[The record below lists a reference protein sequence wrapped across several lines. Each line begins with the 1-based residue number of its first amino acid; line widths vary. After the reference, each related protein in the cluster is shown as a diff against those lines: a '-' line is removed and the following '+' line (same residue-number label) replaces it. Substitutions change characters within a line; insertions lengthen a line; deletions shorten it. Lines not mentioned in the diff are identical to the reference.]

1 MMKLSSETLN
11 VLKNFS
17 TINPGIAFNA
27 GSVLRTISAGK
38 TVLAK
43 ATLKEEFPE
52 DFCIN
57 DLSQFLSV
65 YSLYKDTVDIDFD
78 DVNIILTAGKIK
90 TKYRKTAK
98 EMIITT
104 DKDITLE
111 DPDVTFR
118 IPEDTFSGALKS
130 ANVLQSPN
138 IAFESDGDK
147 IYITS
152 FDAKDDSAHIN
163 SIELADGNGKSF
175 KAVFMTE
182 NMKMIPGTYDV
193 EIHSKG
199 LAAFKNAFQDI
210 DYWIALE
217 AKDSN
222 FGE

>member
-1 MMKLSSETLN
+1 MKLSSDTLN

-27 GSVLRTISAGK
+27 GNVLRTISAGK

-57 DLSQFLSV
+57 DLPQFLSV
-65 YSLYKDTVDIDFD
+65 YSLHKDTVDINFD

-104 DKDITLE
+104 DKDIALE
-111 DPDVTFR
+111 NPDVSFR
-118 IPEDTFSGALKS
+118 IPEDTFSSALKS

-147 IYITS
+147 IYVTC
-152 FDAKDDSAHIN
+152 FDAKDDSAHTN
-163 SIELADGNGKSF
+163 SIEIADGNGNKF
-175 KAVFMTE
+175 KAVFLTE

-193 EIHSKG
+193 EVHKG
-199 LAAFKNAFQDI
+199 LAVFKNAFQDI

>member
-1 MMKLSSETLN
+1 MKLSSETLN

-17 TINPGIAFNA
+17 TINPGIAFSKGN
-27 GSVLRTISAGK
+27 VLRTISAGK
-38 TVLAK
+38 TILAK
-43 ATLKEEFPE
+43 ATLKEEIPE

-57 DLSQFLSV
+57 DLPQFLSV
-65 YSLYKDTVDIDFD
+65 YSLYKNTVDIDFD
-78 DVNIILTAGKIK
+78 DVNIILTAGKVK

-98 EMIITT
+98 EMIIST
-104 DKDITLE
+104 DKDIALDE
-111 DPDVTFR
+111 ADVSFK
-118 IPEDTFSGALKS
+118 IPELTFIDALKT

-147 IYITS
+147 IYVTS

-163 SIELADGNGKSF
+163 TIEIAEGSGKVF
-175 KAVFMTE
+175 KAVFLTE

-193 EIHSKG
+193 EIHSRG
-199 LAAFKNAFQDI
+199 LAVFKNAFQDI

>member
-1 MMKLSSETLN
+1 MKLSSDTLN

-27 GSVLRTISAGK
+27 GNVLRTISAGK

-57 DLSQFLSV
+57 DLPQFLSV
-65 YSLYKDTVDIDFD
+65 YSLHKDTVDINFD

-104 DKDITLE
+104 DKDIALE
-111 DPDVTFR
+111 NPDVSFR
-118 IPEDTFSGALKS
+118 IPEDTFSSALKS

-175 KAVFMTE
+175 KAVFLTE

-193 EIHSKG
+193 EVHSKG

>member
-1 MMKLSSETLN
+1 MKLSSETLN

-27 GSVLRTISAGK
+27 GNVLRTISAGK

-52 DFCIN
+52 EFCIN
-57 DLSQFLSV
+57 DLPQFLSV
-65 YSLYKDTVDIDFD
+65 YSLYKDTVDINFD
-78 DVNIILTAGKIK
+78 DVNIILTAGKVK

-104 DKDITLE
+104 DRDIAASDPIVSFRVQE
-111 DPDVTFR
+111 D
-118 IPEDTFSGALKS
+118 ILAGALKT

-147 IYITS
+147 VYITS

-163 SIELADGNGKSF
+163 SIEITEGNGKEF
-175 KAVFMTE
+175 KAVFLTE

-193 EIHSKG
+193 EVHKG
-199 LAAFKNAFQDI
+199 LAMFKNAFQEI

>member
-1 MMKLSSETLN
+1 MKLSSETLN

-52 DFCIN
+52 EFCIN
-57 DLSQFLSV
+57 DLPQFLSV
-65 YSLYKDTVDIDFD
+65 YSLYKDTVDINFD
-78 DVNIILTAGKIK
+78 EVNIILTAGKVK

-104 DKDITLE
+104 DRDIASSDPIVSFRVQE
-111 DPDVTFR
+111 D
-118 IPEDTFSGALKS
+118 ILSGALKT

-147 IYITS
+147 VYITS

-163 SIELADGNGKSF
+163 SIEITEGNGKDF
-175 KAVFMTE
+175 KAVFLTE

-193 EIHSKG
+193 EVHKG
-199 LAAFKNAFQDI
+199 LAVFKNAFQDI